1 MSTAVPTTTFDYT
14 AEKCLISIHF
24 SIDRS
29 SPFFFFSACNFVVAV
44 CIIHANT
51 QHKQNHANVKKM
63 CTKKLCILIFMWEIS
78 NKFLPLRLFS

>member
-1 MSTAVPTTTFDYT
+1 MSTAVPTTIFDYT

-51 QHKQNHANVKKM
+51 QHKQNHANVKKNVHE
-63 CTKKLCILIFMWEIS
+63 EIVHFDFYVG
-78 NKFLPLRLFS
+78 NFK